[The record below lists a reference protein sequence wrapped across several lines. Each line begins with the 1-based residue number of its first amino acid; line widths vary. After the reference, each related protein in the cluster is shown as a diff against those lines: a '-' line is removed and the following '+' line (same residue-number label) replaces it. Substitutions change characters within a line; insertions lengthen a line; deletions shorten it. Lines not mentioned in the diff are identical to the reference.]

1 MATLETQKEKR
12 AFIARLSLDYPKFVF
27 KESSRFSFRPP
38 KTINY
43 SLSDDHFALQSL
55 HELGHALS
63 GHRSFD
69 KLVQRLK
76 MEREAWEKARSLAPK
91 YHISWD
97 EDYAEDQLDTY
108 RDWLHQKSKCPS
120 CGQTR
125 YQNKAGIWLC
135 PNCDNLAN

>member
-12 AFIARLSLDYPKFVF
+12 AFIARLSLDYPKFTF

-69 KLVQRLK
+69 KPIQRLK
-76 MEREAWEKARSLAPK
+76 MEREAW
-91 YHISWD
+91 
-97 EDYAEDQLDTY
+97 
-108 RDWLHQKSKCPS
+108 
-120 CGQTR
+120 
-125 YQNKAGIWLC
+125 
-135 PNCDNLAN
+135 